1 MAYGQIDPA
10 RLQGET
16 LRRGY
21 LRSPAEI
28 EAERRK
34 AADHTYNSFFT
45 PKGAG
50 PKTAPTERIDD
61 DGSAG
66 ATGLAWTSVGDNR
79 WRGVRPSVDDQLSR
93 QMAVGAQGSPRLA
106 AASSRGFWDY
116 WGAPGCA
123 NCHGHTP
130 DTLPPIGGGRSPFP
144 PNVYPRSGDTNGSS
158 GAGPG
163 RQDRK
168 QCEMQEAND
177 RRVCSQQPTADAKA
191 VCNATATDR
200 RVHCDDTGEIGDPDL
215 FTARRKSGRR
225 WP

>member
-10 RLQGET
+10 RLQGEA
-16 LRRGY
+16 LRRWY

-28 EAERRK
+28 EEERRK
-34 AADHTYNSFFT
+34 KAASAYDSFF
-45 PKGAG
+45 
-50 PKTAPTERIDD
+50 
-61 DGSAG
+61 GSENSTSRSSPLQSRGNGRADG
-66 ATGLAWTSVGDNR
+66 ATGLAWTAIGDNR
-79 WRGVRPSVDDQLSR
+79 WRGVRLSADDQPAR
-93 QMAVGAQGSPRLA
+93 QMVAGMQGRAPLA
-106 AASSRGFWDY
+106 TAPPRGFWDY
-116 WGAPGCA
+116 WGVPGCA

-130 DTLPPIGGGRSPFP
+130 DTLPSAGGHSPFP

-163 RQDRK
+163 RKDRK
-168 QCEMQEAND
+168 QCEIQEAND

>member
-10 RLQGET
+10 RLQGEA
-16 LRRGY
+16 LRRWY
-21 LRSPAEI
+21 LRAPAEI
-28 EAERRK
+28 EVERRK
-34 AADHTYNSFFT
+34 AAAHAYDSFFR
-45 PKGAG
+45 PENPAPRSSPHQPHDAG
-50 PKTAPTERIDD
+50 RADD
-61 DGSAG
+61 
-66 ATGLAWTSVGDNR
+66 ATCVAWTAIGDNR
-79 WRGVRPSVDDQLSR
+79 WRGIRLSADDLPAR
-93 QMAVGAQGSPRLA
+93 QMAAGAQGRAQLSTASPRG
-106 AASSRGFWDY
+106 SWDY
-116 WGAPGCA
+116 WGVPGCA

-130 DTLPPIGGGRSPFP
+130 DTLPPVGGGRSPFP